1 MNNVE
6 RARCIIANY
15 NKNCRPVACC
25 CPAQRNV
32 VPGNVTFTIGT
43 VTTGLPGSMAAASI
57 TGTYPNFILNLTIP
71 QGPTGP
77 TGPIGPIGATGPTGP
92 TGPQGIEGIQGP
104 IGPTGATGEVG
115 PTGPEVSTAFGGL
128 SSDGQQV
135 VNVATQDEYY
145 EVPMTEQTDSAGVT
159 YTPANNITID
169 VPGTYLITYTGD
181 VSAGSTFTATI
192 ALRNNETNIESN
204 NGTASD
210 TATLSLNG
218 TTIQALN
225 TGDVLDIAVTATT
238 QGNLNVNNA
247 SLVVAR
253 ISD

>member
-77 TGPIGPIGATGPTGP
+77 TGPIGPTGATGPTGP

-128 SSDGQQV
+128 SSPTQQT
-135 VNVATQDEYY
+135 VNVATQNEYY
-145 EVPMTEQTDSAGVT
+145 EVPMATQTDSAGVT
-159 YTPANNITID
+159 YTPANNITVD

-181 VSAGSTFTATI
+181 VSSATSFTATI
-192 ALRNNETNIESN
+192 ALRSNETNLVSN
-204 NGTASD
+204 NGTAS
-210 TATLSLNG
+210 ATESVPFNG
-218 TTIQALN
+218 TTIQQLSA
-225 TGDVLDIAVTATT
+225 GDVLDIAVTATAN
-238 QGNLNVNNA
+238 GDLLVDNA